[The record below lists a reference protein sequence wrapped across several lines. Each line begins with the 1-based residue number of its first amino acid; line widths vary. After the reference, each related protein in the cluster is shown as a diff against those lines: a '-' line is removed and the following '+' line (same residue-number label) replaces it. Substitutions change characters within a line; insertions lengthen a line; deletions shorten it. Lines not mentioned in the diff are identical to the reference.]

1 VDLKL
6 NVRYVAPADR
16 GASWYASS
24 LAELRRSRAKDPP
37 IRIELRGGGVV
48 GGFLDETSESPCV
61 IYLEDQHPIPCVT
74 SPCSR
79 TQTHRAAMKSAPRVN
94 PPVRPVPRKGRGLEA
109 VGLSE

>member
-24 LAELRRSRAKDPP
+24 LAELRRSRARDA

-48 GGFLDETSESPCV
+48 GGFVDDTSESPCV
-61 IYLEDQHPIPCVT
+61 IYLEDQHPIPCEDI
-74 SPCSR
+74 
-79 TQTHRAAMKSAPRVN
+79 AAFTLLEDPDSSGPR
-94 PPVRPVPRKGRGLEA
+94 
-109 VGLSE
+109 